1 MGVDGLNLYFLS
13 AAYSKLQCKRDRI
26 IQALA
31 DQGFT
36 RELAEKLF
44 GAEMITRRIYDEAKN
59 SAPGVVEMDRTT
71 VLFNAVLDS
80 VELNP
85 AKYEKFISVLREIR
99 GSDDLVAFIE
109 GRYHSIV

>member
-1 MGVDGLNLYFLS
+1 M
-13 AAYSKLQCKRDRI
+13 YSTLQRKRDKI
-26 IQALA
+26 IRALA

-36 RELAEKLF
+36 RALAEKLL

-71 VLFNAVLDS
+71 VLFNAVLAS

-85 AKYEKFISVLREIR
+85 AKYDTFISVLREIR